1 MSSLSALSM
10 ISIRINTALLVNH
23 NIFEVI
29 CCALYM
35 HHVHV
40 LYMFKAV
47 LVMACELKQ
56 GPQARTRYA
65 YRIPPPNLTGSLP
78 VTLGRG
84 VDEAVA

>member
-1 MSSLSALSM
+1 M
-10 ISIRINTALLVNH
+10 
-23 NIFEVI
+23 
-29 CCALYM
+29 YM
-35 HHVHV
+35 
-40 LYMFKAV
+40 YCTCTFKAV